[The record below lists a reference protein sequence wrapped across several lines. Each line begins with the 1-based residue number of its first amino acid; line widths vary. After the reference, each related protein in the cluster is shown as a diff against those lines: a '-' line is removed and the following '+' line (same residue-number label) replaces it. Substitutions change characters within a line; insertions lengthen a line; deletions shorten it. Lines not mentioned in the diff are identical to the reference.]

1 MIDDVVMFNTTSF
14 AQKRYSLTP
23 VITNLWLHKMREK
36 DVVGIVTFDLIGSLP
51 TNHIIAYITMA
62 YRRFLRKSLMLTAK
76 TMQNIWNF
84 IVGKS
89 SLQEMATSAIIL
101 EISDSNLE
109 SGRYGPKSGVSGIIR
124 ESWQPYFCLRPW
136 NMAVNSVV
144 AASFLVNTSI
154 RWEKWRSVHCSHTLL
169 ICLWYVAA
177 RGPVPTVILYLQHIR
192 TYSPT
197 NKIIMVLCQYTY
209 TCKVDLL

>member
-1 MIDDVVMFNTTSF
+1 MNDRWRRNVQHMASF
-14 AQKRYSLTP
+14 AQKRYSLTS
-23 VITNLWLHKMREK
+23 VITNLWWHKMREK

-62 YRRFLRKSLMLTAK
+62 YQRFLRKSLMLTAK

-89 SLQEMATSAIIL
+89 SLQEMATSVIIL

-124 ESWQPYFCLRPW
+124 ERWQSYFCLRPW

-144 AASFLVNTSI
+144 AASFFSKYKYKMREVAISSLLSYAAD
-154 RWEKWRSVHCSHTLL
+154 LPL
-169 ICLWYVAA
+169 ICSCPYQLWYC
-177 RGPVPTVILYLQHIR
+177 TSN
-192 TYSPT
+192 T
-197 NKIIMVLCQYTY
+197 
-209 TCKVDLL
+209 

>member
-1 MIDDVVMFNTTSF
+1 
-14 AQKRYSLTP
+14 
-23 VITNLWLHKMREK
+23 
-36 DVVGIVTFDLIGSLP
+36 
-51 TNHIIAYITMA
+51 MA

-144 AASFLVNTSI
+144 AASFFSKYKYKMRKVAISSLLSYAAD
-154 RWEKWRSVHCSHTLL
+154 LPL
-169 ICLWYVAA
+169 ICSCRWA
-177 RGPVPTVILYLQHIR
+177 RTNCDTVPPTHKNILSHQQNHHGLMPIYIYLQSWPSVNFTGILAFNAGVA
-192 TYSPT
+192 S
-197 NKIIMVLCQYTY
+197 IGDDFCSD
-209 TCKVDLL
+209 VDTVSQALLPAML

>member
-1 MIDDVVMFNTTSF
+1 MTSF

-23 VITNLWLHKMREK
+23 VITNLWWHKMREK
-36 DVVGIVTFDLIGSLP
+36 DVVGIVTFDLIGLLP

-89 SLQEMATSAIIL
+89 SLQEMATLAIIL

-109 SGRYGPKSGVSGIIR
+109 SGRYRPKSGVSGIIQ
-124 ESWQPYFCLRPW
+124 ESWQLYFCLRPW

-144 AASFLVNTSI
+144 AASFFSKYKYKKRKVAISSLLSYTAD
-154 RWEKWRSVHCSHTLL
+154 LPL
-169 ICLWYVAA
+169 ICSCLYQLWYC
-177 RGPVPTVILYLQHIR
+177 TSN
-192 TYSPT
+192 T
-197 NKIIMVLCQYTY
+197 
-209 TCKVDLL
+209 